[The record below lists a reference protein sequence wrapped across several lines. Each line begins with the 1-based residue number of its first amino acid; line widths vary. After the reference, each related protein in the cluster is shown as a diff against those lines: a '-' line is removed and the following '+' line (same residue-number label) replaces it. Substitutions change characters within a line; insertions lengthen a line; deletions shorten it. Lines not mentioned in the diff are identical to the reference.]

1 MRSASHRLNTTL
13 ITLAIGLTI
22 PTLALAKSPA
32 DPTTD
37 QAPLTKLRFDLAYD
51 KELPEIKEAQ
61 KFGLNAHIISLID
74 DPQTPYGQRAALIQA
89 AVMSKKTPNPSA
101 RYIRYLKQTYGA
113 KHLELGKLATHEAFN
128 LGWMRA
134 LESPDTAASLSPIGG
149 DSEAERAEPLTL
161 LTAAS
166 NRLRGDMT
174 IQLTHALL
182 KAQLAH
188 LAPERALCSPAR
200 CVDAVVENYPTH
212 WSMAPEA
219 VCQSV
224 AAVSS
229 AKAKP
234 KTGTKLCERIKQ
246 KHPDAPIYKPTPDS
260 PDPLSA
266 SNQSRFTQSI
276 PQSGTPQITMHML
289 QGMGLPP
296 GFLPPNLP
304 MHDPVAMQRFMQQHI
319 QQQMQAIQQGVAMP
333 PSYPHAH
340 PNGAQVI
347 DLTPPPQG
355 SQLQTDPSTSQ
366 HKIHIE
372 AGHGS
377 SQSSTSNEEI
387 NLDAEDDESTLDSP

>member
-1 MRSASHRLNTTL
+1 MRSSRQISVMLIALTFSLTTAS
-13 ITLAIGLTI
+13 ITF
-22 PTLALAKSPA
+22 AKGSNERAP
-32 DPTTD
+32 DT
-37 QAPLTKLRFDLAYD
+37 APLTKLRFDRAYD
-51 KELPEIKEAQ
+51 KELPAIKEAQ
-61 KFGLNAHIISLID
+61 QFGLNANIITLID

-89 AVMSKKTPNPSA
+89 AVMSKKTQDPSA
-101 RYIRYLKQTYGA
+101 RYVRYLKQTYGA

-134 LESPDTAASLSPIGG
+134 LESPDSAASLTPIGG

-188 LAPERALCSPAR
+188 LHPARALCSPAR
-200 CVDAVVENYPTH
+200 CIDAVVENYPTH
-212 WSMAPEA
+212 WSMAPAA

-229 AKAKP
+229 DKTTP
-234 KTGTKLCERIKQ
+234 KVGTKLCARIKQ
-246 KHPDAPIYKPTPDS
+246 NHPDAPIYKPTPDS

-266 SNQSRFTQSI
+266 SNQSRFTQST
-276 PQSGTPQITMHML
+276 PQSGTPQITLQML
-289 QGMGLPP
+289 QGMGLPA
-296 GFLPPNLP
+296 GFLPPNFP
-304 MHDPVAMQRFMQQHI
+304 INDPVAMQQFMQQHI
-319 QQQMQAIQQGVAMP
+319 QSQMHAIQHGVAMP
-333 PSYPHAH
+333 PSGRAQ
-340 PNGAQVI
+340 GAQVI
-347 DLTPPPQG
+347 DLSPPPQG
-355 SQLQTDPSTSQ
+355 STLKSDPSSSG

-372 AGHGS
+372 AGYGT

-387 NLDAEDDESTLDSP
+387 NLDTQDGENTELDLTP